1 MIVCMREYLIFKLP
15 DIQTPNSKLLPT
27 MAHVDDEYDL
37 RYYHRYPFKQDVSHN
52 NDRNTKVALFLALN
66 IQKLLYY
73 VL

>member
-1 MIVCMREYLIFKLP
+1 MREYLIFKRP
-15 DIQTPNSKLLPT
+15 DIQTHKSKFLPT
-27 MAHVDDEYDL
+27 MAHVDEEYDL
-37 RYYHRYPFKQDVSHN
+37 TNYHRCPFKQDVSQN